1 VDAVA
6 VGVAANVD
14 EEAEDEA
21 VAATLLGVTTNRSR
35 IFASISRTVESVRA
49 RTATFPTAKKTTRR
63 LDVATLQ
70 RGKQRLQ
77 SNARR
82 ESHIVLG
89 NAF

>member
-70 RGKQRLQ
+70 RGKRRLQ